1 MNCMWLDDYVA
12 ENHDGNW
19 SEWARAVGVARP
31 TAAHVYAGK
40 RCIVLD
46 DDLAVRLVP
55 GSFDAEPRELDRTN
69 TGISIVSTSG

>member
-46 DDLAVRLVP
+46 DGRLFSLSRSRIVLEM
-55 GSFDAEPRELDRTN
+55 GKNKS
-69 TGISIVSTSG
+69 GIRI